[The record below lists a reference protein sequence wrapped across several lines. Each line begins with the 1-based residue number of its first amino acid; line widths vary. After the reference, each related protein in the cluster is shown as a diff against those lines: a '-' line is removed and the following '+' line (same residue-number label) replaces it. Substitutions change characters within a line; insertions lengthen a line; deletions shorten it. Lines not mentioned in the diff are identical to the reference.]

1 MPSEALSSCSWLA
14 CSKACDPLFDFIM
27 PCIRLRIHCLPTVG
41 PVPYEETQIVL
52 PFSAV
57 RGQGE
62 RLPELDQADT
72 LIPGLLDHK
81 LWGTYLTFMPS
92 CLRKTMPFQLLRK
105 LETVHTMSWKCL
117 HHALWMRAADT
128 TAVHTHVQSHCTL
141 TWDYISLAGDFFF
154 LITYFFYWI
163 FGYFTPCTPI
173 LLISQPFHVH
183 PPPL

>member
-1 MPSEALSSCSWLA
+1 
-14 CSKACDPLFDFIM
+14 M

-41 PVPYEETQIVL
+41 PVPYEETQILL

-62 RLPELDQADT
+62 RSPEHDQADT
-72 LIPGLLDHK
+72 LIPGLLAHK
-81 LWGTYLTFMPS
+81 LWGTCLTFMPS

-105 LETVHTMSWKCL
+105 LETVHTMSWKCV

-141 TWDYISLAGDFFF
+141 TWDYVSLAGDVFF
-154 LITYFFYWI
+154 LNNIFF
-163 FGYFTPCTPI
+163 
-173 LLISQPFHVH
+173 LLNLWVFHTMYPNSANFPALSYSPSTFVTA
-183 PPPL
+183 PTKSY